1 MTKQRTQ
8 VHFDRPSYE
17 VDYEKLHNEIKKI
30 EKVMDYLELI
40 SGKRELITIGEVAS
54 IIEKKTGFKNIELA
68 SDLIGM
74 KNEYLYL
81 INNLSSIDW
90 EFIKMDKGIPKFKP
104 EVLVFL
110 KDKHT
115 TYLRED
121 LEEEYN
127 VLTKIVEA
135 ANMLS
140 NPNNARYLKVD
151 YKGKYSI
158 NLQPFNS
165 QV

>member
-17 VDYEKLHNEIKKI
+17 VDYERLHNEIKKI

-40 SGKRELITIGEVAS
+40 SGKRELITIEEVAS

-81 INNLSSIDW
+81 INNLSSINW
-90 EFIKMDKGIPKFKP
+90 EFIKMEKGIPKFNP

-121 LEEEYN
+121 LEEEYK
-127 VLTKIVEA
+127 VLVKVVEA
-135 ANMLS
+135 ANMLN
-140 NPNNARYLKVD
+140 NPNNGRYLKVD
-151 YKGKYSI
+151 YNGRYSI
-158 NLQPFNS
+158 NLSLFNN
-165 QV
+165 QM